1 MGFDDKSYP
10 GVYSRGVI
18 SSKVHKSEAQKHS
31 KDFI

>member
-1 MGFDDKSYP
+1 MEFGVKNYP

-18 SSKVHKSEAQKHS
+18 DFKIHKSEAQKHS

>member
-1 MGFDDKSYP
+1 MEFGAKNYP

-18 SSKVHKSEAQKHS
+18 GFKVHKSEAQKHS